1 MFRCAVFLGSAA
13 MRRDFVSLVF
23 LAVGGTGLGL
33 SPLNALN
40 GDREDELPQAFGVP
54 YGALDRTDLGQHR
67 ELYAPAEAL
76 AAIREGKPLPPGTEL
91 VMVLYPL
98 PRDEGGTPLATAGGR
113 RPELSPLAYFVMRK
127 GSTAGARAFS
137 GPSGAWQFQIFGPDK
152 RVVRGAKLADC
163 AACHGK
169 QRDQDFVFTG
179 DRMKA
184 FEGALQA
191 R

>member
-1 MFRCAVFLGSAA
+1 MRCILLTS
-13 MRRDFVSLVF
+13 VF
-23 LAVGGTGLGL
+23 LAAGGIGLGL

-40 GDREDELPQAFGVP
+40 GGREDGLPPAFGVL

-76 AAIREGKPLPPGTEL
+76 AAIREGKPLLPGTEL

-98 PRDEGGTPLATAGGR
+98 PRDEGGTPFATAGGR
-113 RPELSPLAYFVMRK
+113 RPEPSPLAYLVMRK
-127 GSTAGARAFS
+127 GSTSGARAFS
-137 GPSGAWQFQIFGPDK
+137 GPSGVWQFQIFGPDK